1 MLRHESRAG
10 VCVVVDNDMCGDHDF
25 AGDEVEDFPADSVV
39 SDPEEEALF
48 AVEGEVGG
56 LGVGN
61 FVPCGSKGGGAK
73 LADVCGDAE
82 KS

>member
-1 MLRHESRAG
+1 MLRHEGRAS
-10 VCVVVDNDMCGDHDF
+10 VSVVVDNDMCGDHDF
-25 AGDEVEDFPADSVV
+25 AGDEVEDFPAGGMV

-48 AVEGEVGG
+48 AVVGEVGG

-73 LADVCGDAE
+73 LANVCGDAE

>member
-1 MLRHESRAG
+1 
-10 VCVVVDNDMCGDHDF
+10 MCGDHDF
-25 AGDEVEDFPADSVV
+25 PGDEVEDFPADSMVC
-39 SDPEEEALF
+39 DPEEEALL
-48 AVEGEVGG
+48 AIEGEVGG

-73 LADVCGDAE
+73 LADVCGDTE